1 MLSLAAQHHQRRPR
15 PCRAPS
21 IAAPEANRGPA
32 AQGREEQRE
41 MACSVFF
48 VLVLGR
54 CPFFVFLFWF
64 RCICEQPAARR
75 RSGRWQGRAGG
86 AGRERGGGAGRH
98 RISRFPPPSPVHVG
112 AKKSWFLARTP
123 EAARG
128 HPTPKGRGGR
138 CAGRRRAAPEGPR
151 PAQMDFP
158 GSAAIPAQ
166 YPAPT
171 QKVNFSS
178 DKCFSK
184 YRKAELLPFRPSG
197 PAHRDRRGDPLGD

>member
-1 MLSLAAQHHQRRPR
+1 MEGARQRPYHRCVHLRSKEEKNSGKWRVLSFLFWFLA
-15 PCRAPS
+15 
-21 IAAPEANRGPA
+21 G
-32 AQGREEQRE
+32 
-41 MACSVFF
+41 VLFF
-48 VLVLGR
+48 L
-54 CPFFVFLFWF
+54 FLFWF

-171 QKVNFSS
+171 PKKLIFLPT
-178 DKCFSK
+178 KCCFSK

>member
-1 MLSLAAQHHQRRPR
+1 MTCMRGGEGQAAAAVKEEKNSGKWRVLSFLFWFLA
-15 PCRAPS
+15 
-21 IAAPEANRGPA
+21 G
-32 AQGREEQRE
+32 
-41 MACSVFF
+41 VLFF
-48 VLVLGR
+48 L
-54 CPFFVFLFWF
+54 FLFWF

-86 AGRERGGGAGRH
+86 AGRERGGGVGRH

-171 QKVNFSS
+171 PKKLIFLPTNAASANIGKQSS
-178 DKCFSK
+178 C
-184 YRKAELLPFRPSG
+184 PS
-197 PAHRDRRGDPLGD
+197 DRVDQPIGIVEVIP

>member
-1 MLSLAAQHHQRRPR
+1 MRGHRCWLQHG
-15 PCRAPS
+15 CKK
-21 IAAPEANRGPA
+21 
-32 AQGREEQRE
+32 QRE

-54 CPFFVFLFWF
+54 CPFFLFLFWF

-86 AGRERGGGAGRH
+86 AGRERGGGVGRH

-166 YPAPT
+166 YPAPPKKSIFLPT
-171 QKVNFSS
+171 NASANIGKQSS
-178 DKCFSK
+178 C
-184 YRKAELLPFRPSG
+184 PS
-197 PAHRDRRGDPLGD
+197 DRVDQPIGIVEVIP

>member
-1 MLSLAAQHHQRRPR
+1 MAVRWMAACRSPQAKEEKNSGKWRVLSFLFWFLA
-15 PCRAPS
+15 
-21 IAAPEANRGPA
+21 G
-32 AQGREEQRE
+32 
-41 MACSVFF
+41 VLFF
-48 VLVLGR
+48 L
-54 CPFFVFLFWF
+54 FLFWF

-86 AGRERGGGAGRH
+86 AGRERGGGVGRH

-171 QKVNFSS
+171 QKANFSS
-178 DKCFSK
+178 DKM
-184 YRKAELLPFRPSG
+184 LLQQISESRAPALPTEWTSPSG
-197 PAHRDRRGDPLGD
+197 SSR

>member
-1 MLSLAAQHHQRRPR
+1 
-15 PCRAPS
+15 
-21 IAAPEANRGPA
+21 
-32 AQGREEQRE
+32 

-54 CPFFVFLFWF
+54 CPFFLVLVLVPVHM
-64 RCICEQPAARR
+64 RTASSQAAVRPL
-75 RSGRWQGRAGG
+75 AGKG
-86 AGRERGGGAGRH
+86 GGRGGGARRRRGAA
-98 RISRFPPPSPVHVG
+98 SNKPLPPPSPVHVG

-171 QKVNFSS
+171 PKKLIFLPT
-178 DKCFSK
+178 KCCFSK